1 MAQTAALLTRTALA
15 LGLSALASVAAAAP
29 PGTLPYGAYDPGGDY
44 ADDPEVVIE
53 HLFVPWQDV
62 YLPSLVEADAYAR
75 ERNRA
80 LKKKHPKL
88 FRAGKY
94 LVIAFVLW
102 LIVLAPWP
110 FFAR

>member
-1 MAQTAALLTRTALA
+1 KTDQPRVIFFADVERPLKFRWLQAVNRHVSAFMGRITNSPNMESATEKAGFVNRMYALSQRN
-15 LGLSALASVAAAAP
+15 
-29 PGTLPYGAYDPGGDY
+29 
-44 ADDPEVVIE
+44 
-53 HLFVPWQDV
+53 
-62 YLPSLVEADAYAR
+62 R

-80 LKKKHPKL
+80 FKKKHPKL

-94 LVIAFVLW
+94 LAIAFVLW